1 MSRKLNDQAEEE
13 EENAYLGK
21 YNLKLVGC
29 KAGETVTNAENG
41 ETEYSAAIFRLCPT
55 ESGCS
60 DTTGCS
66 SGYGDYVI
74 GLTTFV
80 EAYFEDQRDNMQ
92 WDDAFQVDKYAKC
105 EQYKVEGGD
114 GDNQY
119 ADMQFYIGP
128 TCTSDSKDVRL
139 AVFEDET
146 CTYESE
152 TAFESLSNGWSLP
165 FSEGGLV
172 STSCIDCVDYN
183 DNGEAEI
190 REFCEEL
197 TTNAASACEEKM
209 ESFSANGQNSEGCDY
224 IKELMPVQQKSSSKG
239 KGGKIFGWFVFV
251 AVVIGLAGYIV
262 WWRKKK
268 QAATSNGLSA

>member
-1 MSRKLNDQAEEE
+1 LA
-13 EENAYLGK
+13 K
-21 YNLKLVGC
+21 YSLKLVGC
-29 KAGETVTNAENG
+29 KAGETVTNPENG
-41 ETEYSAAIFRLCPT
+41 EYEYNAAIFRLCPT

-60 DTTGCS
+60 DTSACN
-66 SGYGDYVI
+66 SGYGDYVV

-80 EAYFEDQRDNMQ
+80 EAYFEDQKDNMQ
-92 WDDAFQVDKYAKC
+92 WDDNFEVDGYAKC
-105 EQYKVEGGD
+105 EQYKIENNQD
-114 GDNQY
+114 GEENQY
-119 ADMQFYIGP
+119 ANNAYYIGP
-128 TCTSDSKDVRL
+128 SCTSDSKDVRL

-152 TAFESLSNGWSLP
+152 TAFEALSNGWSLP

-172 STSCIDCVDYN
+172 STSCIDCLDYN

-190 REFCEEL
+190 RELCDEL
-197 TTNAASACEEKM
+197 TANAASACEEKM
-209 ESFSANGQNSEGCDY
+209 EYFSANGQNSQGCDY

-251 AVVIGLAGYIV
+251 AVVIGLAAYIV

-268 QAATSNGLSA
+268 SAATSNGLSA